1 MATASPFAAWLLFET
16 RGDPSLVSVPTSNK
30 MTRTSRMAVAM
41 TIRRTPVRSNN
52 PVLTGR
58 NAVTYYNPNQQ
69 GGYAQTDSVGY
80 QTSYGYTPQP
90 QQVTGRMTIDDVIT
104 KTAILMLTL
113 VAAAGVSWILVPANL
128 LYPVAIV
135 GSLVAFVSVMLVSMR
150 QKVSVP
156 FVFAYAIIEGL
167 MLGAWSKIFNYMYP
181 GIVLQAV
188 IGTFISA
195 FVVLAAYHFLGL
207 RVRGRMAKVVVVS
220 IIAYAVVSLINL
232 ILIFT
237 GVNLGWMAI
246 GANAGPLAWL
256 SAALGVV
263 LAAASLLMDFD
274 VIEVGV
280 RNGAPES
287 ESWRSAFGLLVTM
300 VWLYTT
306 LLRIL
311 SFFRN

>member
-1 MATASPFAAWLLFET
+1 M
-16 RGDPSLVSVPTSNK
+16 
-30 MTRTSRMAVAM
+30 
-41 TIRRTPVRSNN
+41 RSNN

-58 NAVTYYNPNQQ
+58 NSVAYYNPNQQQ
-69 GGYAQTDSVGY
+69 GGYAQTDSFGY
-80 QTSYGYTPQP
+80 QNGYGYTPQP

-104 KTAILMLTL
+104 KTAILMLAL
-113 VAAAGVSWILVPANL
+113 VASAGVSWLLAPVNL
-128 LYPVAIV
+128 LYPIAIV
-135 GSLVAFVSVMLVSMR
+135 GSLVAFVAVMIVSMR
-150 QKVSVP
+150 RKISVP
-156 FVFAYAIIEGL
+156 GVFAYAIIEGL
-167 MLGAWSKIFNYMYP
+167 MLGAWSKIFNFMYP

-195 FVVLAAYHFLGL
+195 FVVLAAYHFLGA
-207 RVRGRMAKVVVVS
+207 RVRGRLAQIVVAS
-220 IIAYAVVSLINL
+220 IIAYAVMSLINL
-232 ILIFT
+232 LLIFA

-246 GANAGPLAWL
+246 GANAGPLAWI

-263 LAAASLLMDFD
+263 LAAASLLMDFE
-274 VIEVGV
+274 VIEIGV

>member
-1 MATASPFAAWLLFET
+1 
-16 RGDPSLVSVPTSNK
+16 
-30 MTRTSRMAVAM
+30 M

-306 LLRIL
+306 LLR
-311 SFFRN
+311 